1 MSRCPHAPA
10 RGNRATHSLHHLVLA
25 SALACGAV
33 IAPLTVGAQTSAPV
47 TGPTSAVDRV
57 QWLWLQIGG
66 GPEKA
71 LLTDRLQAW
80 QTEALADQAY
90 WAAYAVALLQ
100 LKRVD
105 ESLTWYGK
113 QIVANP
119 EDYPW
124 QVSYAEVLAQA
135 GRPDEAQRIRNNAMP
150 HLKTAMDGIDKM
162 PRAQAKAL
170 LLGYASAQRG
180 LEGDRAGDQVLQ
192 DMLARGYTDVDVY
205 EKLVVSSLAQEKFAE
220 ARDWLARATDH
231 QHTLPAYQTLAVA
244 LGLNNLTML
253 ATVVQER
260 AKELSVPDRITALRR
275 LGRNREA
282 LDLVEAQLQ
291 DARSPLREPLLQHQ
305 AELQHA
311 LARRVELKASQRN
324 LSDLDITQTGGSF
337 SLPLDSVRIT
347 ADLAHSR
354 FRTDPGGLNLQGIRN
369 ETEVAF
375 ITDYA
380 LGVSP
385 VRMTLGTNH
394 RSDTS
399 LTFGR
404 LEYARSLARQLQ
416 FRLDAWV
423 NRVTEESS
431 ALRMIGAKDRIAAG
445 LSANLTS
452 ASYARIEF
460 ALQNFHTRKGAPLG
474 HGNRVEGELGG
485 TVYSGTPVWRARISG
500 SAERNRLVDDLPP
513 GLTGGVLSPFQT
525 IDSVLARR
533 FRTSGV
539 GSTLQL
545 GGPDGPQ
552 RRLRGSLDAWVGKQW
567 PANELVYTAR
577 LVVAI
582 PVTRVS
588 DLRLEASYGD
598 VKSNFQAQ
606 ATRSATVSY
615 RHDF

>member
-1 MSRCPHAPA
+1 MSRHRLAPA
-10 RGNRATHSLHHLVLA
+10 RNTRAAQPLHHWVLA

-33 IAPLTVGAQTSAPV
+33 IAPLSVVAQTSAPV
-47 TGPTSAVDRV
+47 AAPTSAADRV

-71 LLTDRLQAW
+71 LLADRLQAW
-80 QTEALADQAY
+80 QAEAQADPAY

-100 LKRVD
+100 LQRVD
-105 ESLTWYGK
+105 ESLLWYGK
-113 QIVANP
+113 QVAANP
-119 EDYPW
+119 QDHPW

-135 GRPDEAQRIRNNAMP
+135 GRPDEAQRIRSNALP
-150 HLKTAMDGIDKM
+150 HLKSAMEGIDKM

-170 LLGYASAQRG
+170 LLAYASAQRG
-180 LEGDRAGDQVLQ
+180 LEGDSAGDQALK
-192 DMLARGYTDVDVY
+192 DLLARGYTDVDVY
-205 EKLVVSSLAQEKFAE
+205 EKLVASSLAQEKFAE
-220 ARDWLARATDH
+220 ARDWLARAGDH

-244 LGLNNLTML
+244 LGLNDRPML
-253 ATVVQER
+253 AKVVQER
-260 AKELSVPDRITALRR
+260 APELSVPDRITALRR
-275 LGRNREA
+275 LGRKREA
-282 LDLVEAQLQ
+282 LDLVEAQLP
-291 DARSPLREPLLQHQ
+291 DAQSPLRELLLQHQ
-305 AELQHA
+305 AELQLA
-311 LARRVELKASQRN
+311 LSRRVELKASQRN
-324 LSDLDITQTGGSF
+324 LGDLDITQTGGSF
-337 SLPLDSVRIT
+337 SLPLDSVRVT

-375 ITDYA
+375 IADYA

-385 VRMTLGTNH
+385 VRMTLGTNQ

-416 FRLDAWV
+416 LRLDAWV

-431 ALRMIGAKDRIAAG
+431 ALRMIGAKDRLAAG
-445 LSANLTS
+445 LSANLTP
-452 ASYARIEF
+452 ASYARIEY

-474 HGNRVEGELGG
+474 HGDRVEGEVGG
-485 TVYSGTPVWRARISG
+485 TVYSGMPVWRVRASG

-533 FRTSGV
+533 FRTFGV

-588 DLRLEASYGD
+588 DIRLEASYGD
-598 VKSNFQAQ
+598 VKSIFQAQ